1 MLNEIFAYFL
11 SSVMPQ
17 QTRFYSYNIIRDEQR
32 DRLRAVA
39 TPITAMAPGN
49 GAVLNTYSLYQDINM
64 QQPPAIA
71 PPTLPR
77 GDIANQ
83 IQPRTRRR
91 RAENSDH
98 DLTQRPAQRRRHRRV
113 PDDLPRER
121 KPDLVRKLNSFKD
134 KWNKMFPDKPCAE
147 CGTLLLPRNRKLK
160 AFDDGHVYGLT
171 RAFGLRVNGD
181 SVIHCETCFGNP
193 QPPVDVGP
201 LPRCLLD
208 LPQRSRMFLS
218 PFSLSTS
225 LGRTEGYNTSAT
237 PFTYR
242 TLTGRIVT
250 RPRNERA
257 IALYSGAITAWLES
271 NAHNRADRGHN
282 QIALAHCK
290 DWLLTHNPVFHRN
303 DIRSYLRVDNPFP
316 VVHLENEV
324 GNERRPNNR
333 PDLIVHP
340 FPYQRETRDED
351 YRHYRLPAGAAQ
363 TIASTHQRQPTLLHG
378 DPDVEVLLFPHLY
391 PHGYGQFKQGERGE
405 NGRST
410 YTRHMDVK
418 LKLASINRVFREDW
432 YWPSWSYQ
440 EIETTRIFQNTQR
453 LINNKNRTAID
464 NRMPQ
469 YEILQQSNYGTNRI
483 INEALSHTIPGSIRT
498 GESYFQDKER
508 LVNSVLSSRG
518 LPALF
523 VTLTFNDTWAEF
535 VHILRNASSTLPS
548 DNPWAGVE
556 YYYER
561 ILNLKNKFLK
571 HPTARFGKLLEL
583 IERFEFQLRGAIHS
597 HCLLWCEKSIPQL
610 IRENY
615 IRADIPDP
623 AREPQLYALVMK
635 YQIHQCR
642 VNICGGPGANG
653 KCSKGFPCDVSD
665 TTHHEPGNNRYTYA
679 RGENDVWVS
688 PYNPELLLIW
698 DGHCNVQYV
707 TNEGLAAY
715 ITKYVTKG
723 EPLSMLVNNGDE
735 STALQRHILARRM
748 GSMEVMVL
756 STGKEIFRSTCG
768 TLYLPTSI
776 PDMRNYTA
784 RPPAYIEEN
793 PDDPYYPDAIE
804 KYFARPEA
812 HENHTYFE
820 YFRLYQVSK
829 KRITNRGGFRDGI
842 QDQLGYWIYR
852 RNKPIL
858 VRSNYRRLCDGESFF
873 FVQLLYRYHWR
884 SDDEIRGDAESYR
897 ARLLTLDPALYT
909 RVLQGQD
916 EREQAARLTI
926 GNEYLEMV
934 ERIAEAAPPNLQDM
948 VTRQLTQ
955 LNCMTVPALADAA
968 AISLQGDQYRAY
980 ATVTQNI
987 QGSRYQA
994 CYFFVTG
1001 PGGTGKSFLLKS
1013 LQHWC
1018 DSSRNSCTLLAPTG
1032 IAARNIDGDTIHS
1045 GMSIYSERGS
1055 YRTGLFNFAEDK
1067 MEALK
1072 KTSVL
1077 IIDEVSMVDGK
1088 LLDYLSSVFARL
1100 KRNDRPFGNIHV
1112 IVFGDLLQLPP
1123 VDGIKVFK
1131 ANVWRLFHP
1140 LFLEQPRRQS
1150 DQTFFRVLNKIR
1162 FGVVDEEVKELLT
1175 DRWQMYDPLQSV
1187 WDTTYLSSLRKEADA
1202 MNHTVL
1208 SGMPR
1213 DKAITFNAIDFENGE
1228 RLEGTEL
1235 SRIFKRG
1242 TNFPSKVVCNIGAK
1256 VMFLTNSML
1265 ADKGIANGS
1274 VGVITDIL
1282 DNNDVE
1288 AAFPTRN
1295 GIEV

>member
-1 MLNEIFAYFL
+1 
-11 SSVMPQ
+11 MPQ

-39 TPITAMAPGN
+39 APITAMN

-64 QQPPAIA
+64 QQPPAIGFRPS
-71 PPTLPR
+71 PPPNLPH
-77 GDIANQ
+77 GDMANP
-83 IQPRTRRR
+83 IQSRTRRR
-91 RAENSDH
+91 SAENPVEDP
-98 DLTQRPAQRRRHRRV
+98 TQRPAQRRRHRRV
-113 PDDLPRER
+113 LDDLPPEH
-121 KPDLVRKLNSFKD
+121 KPDLVRKLFTFKD

-171 RAFGLRVNGD
+171 RAFGLQVNSN
-181 SVIHCETCFGNP
+181 SVIHCETCFRNP
-193 QPPVDVGP
+193 QPPVNVGP

-218 PFSLSTS
+218 PFSLNTS
-225 LGRTEGYNTSAT
+225 LGRTEGYNTNAT

-250 RPRNERA
+250 QPRNERA
-257 IALYSGAITAWLES
+257 IALYSGSIAAWLES
-271 NAHNRADRGHN
+271 NAHNRANRGHN
-282 QIALAHCK
+282 QIALAQCK

-303 DIRSYLRVDNPFP
+303 DIRAYLRVDNPFP

-324 GNERRPNNR
+324 GDERRPNNR

-340 FPYQRETRDED
+340 FPFHRETRDED
-351 YRHYRLPAGAAQ
+351 YRHYRLPAGAVQ
-363 TIASTHQRQPTLLHG
+363 TTTSTHERQPTLLHG

-469 YEILQQSNYGTNRI
+469 YEILQQSNYGTHRI
-483 INEALSHTIPGSIRT
+483 INETLSHTIPGSIRT
-498 GESYFQDKER
+498 GETYFQGKER

-518 LPALF
+518 LSTLF
-523 VTLTFNDTWAEF
+523 VTLTFNDTWPEF
-535 VHILRNASSTLPS
+535 EHILRNASSRFPS

-561 ILNLKNKFLK
+561 ILNFKNKFLK

-597 HCLLWCEKSIPQL
+597 HCLLWCEKGIPQL
-610 IRENY
+610 IGENY

-623 AREPQLYALVMK
+623 DKEPRLHALVMK
-635 YQIHQCR
+635 YQIHRCR
-642 VNICGGPGANG
+642 INICGGPGANG

-665 TTHHEPGNNRYTYA
+665 TTHHEPGNSRYTYA
-679 RGENDVWVS
+679 RGENDIWVS
-688 PYNPELLLIW
+688 PYNPELLLVW
-698 DGHCNVQYV
+698 EGHCNVQYV
-707 TNEGLAAY
+707 TSEGLAAY

-735 STALQRHILARRM
+735 STALQRHILARRI
-748 GSMEVMVL
+748 GSMEMMVL
-756 STGKEIFRSTCG
+756 ATGKEIFRSTCG

-776 PDMRNYTA
+776 PEMRNYTV

-804 KYFARPEA
+804 KYFARPGA
-812 HENHTYFE
+812 CENLTYFQ
-820 YFRLYQVSK
+820 YFRCYQVSK
-829 KRITNRGGFRDGI
+829 KRIRVKDGFRDGM
-842 QDQLGYWIYR
+842 QDGIGYWIYKR
-852 RNKPIL
+852 QKPIL
-858 VRSNYRRLCDGESFF
+858 VQSNYRRLCDGESFF

-897 ARLLTLDPALYT
+897 ARLLALDPALYAQ
-909 RVLQGQD
+909 VLQGQD
-916 EREQAARLTI
+916 DREQAARLTI

-934 ERIAEAAPPNLQDM
+934 EHIAEATPPNLQEM
-948 VTRQLTQ
+948 VARQLTQ
-955 LNCMTVPALADAA
+955 LNCMAVPALTDAA
-968 AISLQGDQYRAY
+968 AISLQGDQYHAY
-980 ATVTQNI
+980 TTVTQNI
-987 QGSRYQA
+987 QASRHHA
-994 CYFFVTG
+994 CDFFVTG

-1018 DSSRNSCTLLAPTG
+1018 NASRNSCLLLAPTG

-1045 GMSIYSERGS
+1045 GMSIYCERGS
-1055 YRTGLFNFAEDK
+1055 YRTGLFNFADDK

-1072 KTSVL
+1072 RISVL
-1077 IIDEVSMVDGK
+1077 IIDEVSMVDGR
-1088 LLDYLSSVFARL
+1088 LLDYISSVFARL
-1100 KRNDRPFGNIHV
+1100 KGNNQPFGNMHV

-1123 VDGIKVFK
+1123 VAGIKVFK

-1140 LFLEQPRRQS
+1140 LFLEQPRRQT
-1150 DQTFFRVLNKIR
+1150 DEAFFRVLNKIR

-1175 DRWQMYDPLQSV
+1175 ERWRQYNPLQCA
-1187 WDTTYLSSLRKEADA
+1187 WDTTYLCSLRKEADA

-1208 SGMPR
+1208 SGMPLDR
-1213 DKAITFNAIDFENGE
+1213 AVTFNAVDFENGE
-1228 RLEGTEL
+1228 RLEGPEN

-1242 TNFPSKVVCNIGAK
+1242 TNFPSKVICNIGAK

-1274 VGVITDIL
+1274 IGVITDIL
-1282 DNNDVE
+1282 HDNTVE
-1288 AAFPTRN
+1288 AAFPTRD
-1295 GIEV
+1295 GIEVCFQCK